1 MDKEKSRAKKRRI
14 TFKSQDSS
22 LNIQDRRSLYLHQ
35 KRPKTRIYK
44 VLTCIRKVPIDKY
57 FRELNFAPCRLREP
71 QPAGRQG
78 RAGPQG
84 SNSRF
89 SSVSAHF
96 KSISR
101 FIALTLI
108 LILFYSYPFPLI
120 LILPF
125 QCRSYSHSVF
135 PYYYTKTDI
144 DRVTY
149 L

>member
-1 MDKEKSRAKKRRI
+1 MLLDSIFSSFLRFAPSFYLQKNAQNRASTKFSLTSTKCLLTSIFRRL
-14 TFKSQDSS
+14 D
-22 LNIQDRRSLYLHQ
+22 
-35 KRPKTRIYK
+35 
-44 VLTCIRKVPIDKY
+44 
-57 FRELNFAPCRLREP
+57 FAPCRLREP